1 MKRYI
6 RAAVTDLGEED
17 AWARIQT
24 AKTSR
29 SPEIIE
35 QCFNDENYNVV
46 AGLLCNPNTP
56 EHMINTLLENPFY
69 QDIAARS
76 LETRPDIFNKL
87 VSCPDRVRK
96 TLVKNPKVP
105 EGVLARLWLN
115 ADLRSEVSAN
125 PGISDE
131 LLRKSVYE
139 GDEYSKAG
147 ATQNPKISSEL
158 LGVLATDADHY
169 VREGVACNLKTPVD
183 ILKKLA
189 KDSNDDVR
197 YLARTTLREMGQL

>member
-6 RAAVTDLGEED
+6 RAAIVNPQDED
-17 AWARIQT
+17 AWARIQM

-29 SPEIIE
+29 SLEIIE

-56 EHMINTLLENPFY
+56 DYMIDTLLENPFY

-87 VSCPDRVRK
+87 VRCPDRVRK

-105 EGVLARLWLN
+105 EDVLARLWLSE
-115 ADLRSEVSAN
+115 DLRCEVSAN
-125 PGISDE
+125 YGISDE

-147 ATQNPKISSEL
+147 ATQNPKITPEL
-158 LGVLATDADHY
+158 LAVLATDADQY
-169 VREGVACNLKTPVD
+169 VRCGVACNSKTPVD

-189 KDSNDDVR
+189 KDPKDEVR
-197 YLARTTLREMGQL
+197 YLARTTLREIEQL